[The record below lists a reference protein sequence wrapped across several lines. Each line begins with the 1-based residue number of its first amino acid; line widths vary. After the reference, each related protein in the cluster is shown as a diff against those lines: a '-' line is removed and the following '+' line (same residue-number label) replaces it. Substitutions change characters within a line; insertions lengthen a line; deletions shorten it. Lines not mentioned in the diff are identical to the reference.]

1 MKTSLSTTD
10 VLQIPTDL
18 LVLPVTGRVDADVD
32 AGRID
37 EALGRSLLAELR
49 RQRFG
54 LAERKEFLSPTQGN
68 LRCRYV
74 LLVAMP
80 DEPKPPDWYLLAETA
95 ARAIKS
101 TRARHAALVLRRK
114 PLEAAL
120 TALGEGVALA
130 RYEFNRFRSRP
141 KADPPLTLVFAV
153 ASSAAKLKAALALG
167 EARAAAT
174 CYARDLA
181 NTPAGALP
189 PRALALEAKGL
200 AGNGLTVRIHDQR
213 AVRRLR
219 MGALLGVAQGS
230 HQAPCLIEMVYRPRR
245 KPRRHVALIGKGITF
260 DSGGLSLKSAEAM
273 QAQKRDMAGGAV
285 VLGVMH
291 ALRRL
296 ELPIEVRGYVPAAEN
311 MPGGAAI
318 RPGDVVR
325 AHNGKTIE
333 ILNTDAEG
341 RLVLADALSYA
352 AAKRPDVMIDFATL
366 TAAVRSALGSRYA
379 AVMGT
384 DRSLTTALIAA
395 GSEVG
400 ENLWELPLVEEY
412 RSDLDSRVA
421 DLKNVG
427 EGHAGTII
435 GGLFLR
441 EFVGRIPWAH
451 VDFSSTVMSDGYPC
465 NPKGASGYGVRM
477 VLRYLEKEAGG

>member
-1 MKTSLSTTD
+1 MTTTLSTTD
-10 VLQIPTDL
+10 VLQVATDL
-18 LVLPVTGRVDADVD
+18 LVCPVAARPGADEEVR
-32 AGRID
+32 RID
-37 EALGRSLLAELR
+37 EALGGHLLAEAR

-54 LAERKEFLSPTQGN
+54 SGDRKDLLFQTQGA
-68 LRCRYV
+68 LPCRYV
-74 LLVAMP
+74 LLVATP
-80 DEPKPPDWYLLAETA
+80 GEPTTSDWHSLADTT
-95 ARAIKS
+95 ARAVKS
-101 TRARHAALVLRRK
+101 TRARQAAVVVRRE
-114 PLEAAL
+114 PLDAAL
-120 TALGEGVALA
+120 TALSEGVALA

-141 KADPPLTLVFAV
+141 RPQAPLALAFVV
-153 ASSAAKLKAALALG
+153 PSSGPRLKAALARG
-167 EARAAAT
+167 ETRAAAT

-200 AGNGLTVRIHDQR
+200 AGGAVTVRIHDR
-213 AVRRLR
+213 HAVRRLR

-230 HQAPCLIEMVYRPRR
+230 REAPCLIEMVYRPARKARR
-245 KPRRHVALIGKGITF
+245 RVALVGKGITF
-260 DSGGLSLKSAEAM
+260 DSGGLSLKPAESM
-273 QAQKRDMAGGAV
+273 QTQKRDMAGGAV
-285 VLGVMH
+285 VLAVMH
-291 ALRRL
+291 ALRHL
-296 ELPIEVRGYVPAAEN
+296 DLPVEVRGYVPAAEN
-311 MPGGAAI
+311 MPDGAAI

-333 ILNTDAEG
+333 VLNTDAEG

-352 AAKRPDVMIDFATL
+352 ATKRPDVMIDFATL
-366 TAAVRSALGSRYA
+366 TGAVRTALGNRYA

-384 DRSLTTALIAA
+384 DRSLTAALIAA
-395 GSEVG
+395 ASEVG
-400 ENLWELPLVEEY
+400 ENLWELPLAEEY
-412 RSDLDSRVA
+412 RTDLDSRIA

-441 EFVGRIPWAH
+441 EFVGGVAWAH

-465 NPKGASGYGVRM
+465 NPKGASGYGVRT